1 MMIDTF
7 TEILTQKTKKMG
19 LRTASMMADLLN
31 ISEDSAY
38 RRIKNPRSLRADEL
52 IVLAKEFDIDLN
64 KLAQTNPN
72 WLSGEYKP
80 LNFEN
85 YTSTDFYKEL
95 ESKLDRCIHLPHS
108 QITYG
113 AKEIPFFYYM
123 WFPALAAFKT
133 YIWNREFI
141 KNPKFNTGT
150 FNFDPKLESPHIK
163 LAEKYLKVAS
173 HEIWSYETLYSTL
186 YQIHHYKECGM
197 FENAETCKRV
207 LQEYD
212 QLIELIHNQAEV
224 GAKLNPFIPNFK
236 GAKYKLYFTPMINS
250 DNSMIFHTVKDKV
263 AVVCSQMSGVVVS
276 DCSQWVCSTEH
287 WLKTCKENGTLLSQT
302 GQGARNKFLVQDYKI
317 KKKML
322 DL

>member
-1 MMIDTF
+1 MIDTF

-19 LRTASMMADLLN
+19 LRTAAMMADLLN

-38 RRIKNPRSLRADEL
+38 RRIKNPQSLKADEL
-52 IVLAKEFDIDLN
+52 IKLAKEFDIDLN
-64 KLAQTNPN
+64 NLAQTNLN
-72 WLSGEYKP
+72 WLSGQYKP
-80 LNFEN
+80 LNFET

-95 ESKLDRCIHLPHS
+95 ETKLDRCIHLPHS

-123 WFPALAAFKT
+123 WFPALSAFKT
-133 YIWNREFI
+133 FIWNREFI
-141 KNPKFNTGT
+141 KNPKFHSGPFTFNTGQ
-150 FNFDPKLESPHIK
+150 ESFHIK

-186 YQIHHYKECGM
+186 YQIQHYRDCGM
-197 FENAETCKRV
+197 FENEEIYKKV
-207 LQEYD
+207 LHEYD
-212 QLIELIHNQAEV
+212 MLVELIHNQAEAGV
-224 GAKLNPFIPNFK
+224 KLNPYVPNLK
-236 GAKYKLYFTPMINS
+236 GAKYKLYFTPMINA

-263 AVVCSQMSGVVVS
+263 AIVCSQMSGVVIS
-276 DCSQWVCSTEH
+276 ECSKWVCSTEH
-287 WLKTCKENGTLLSQT
+287 WLQTCKENGTLLSQT
-302 GQGARNKFLVQDYKI
+302 GQGARNKFLVQDYKT